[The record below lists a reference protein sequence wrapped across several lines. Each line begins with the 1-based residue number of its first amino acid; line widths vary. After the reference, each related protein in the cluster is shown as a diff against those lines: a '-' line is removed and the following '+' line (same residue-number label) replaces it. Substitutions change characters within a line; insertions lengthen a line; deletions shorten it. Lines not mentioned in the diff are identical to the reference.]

1 MSMNVISVVLL
12 QTAGSRKPNQPL
24 VYDLCLH
31 AVQSVRCI
39 IIRNKLHEL
48 LIKYLIL
55 LNI

>member
-1 MSMNVISVVLL
+1 MNVISVVLL

-39 IIRNKLHEL
+39 IIRNKL